1 MQSLLFAFVC
11 GATYPNVIR
20 AALFIASMVA
30 TFSAAAL
37 HMRRPYRFAW
47 VPFAVIAS
55 VELLALYCYQFRLF
69 KPGNEW
75 YSGARASIEYWGF
88 NRADAEYNPGAWP
101 CISAHSL
108 HAHRVAPRTHRV
120 PVYVSVRVAPLAS
133 DGTVTRLAV
142 TTWSFV
148 GIVGV
153 QLGVLLFAFL
163 HRWSHDL
170 RQLVTRVERVRAL
183 ARDRVQ
189 ATMSPRAMACRPCVG
204 CCVLLL
210 RSLTHRLCPG
220 ASQA

>member
-1 MQSLLFAFVC
+1 MRAGCRMCCAKTMRIVQAVFGVVAWFILRNVYYHLGKAVRGHTPPWGSSPPPNMLCGLHMQSLLFAFVC

-88 NRADAEYNPGAWP
+88 NRADAEYNPGA
-101 CISAHSL
+101 
-108 HAHRVAPRTHRV
+108 
-120 PVYVSVRVAPLAS
+120 
-133 DGTVTRLAV
+133 
-142 TTWSFV
+142 
-148 GIVGV
+148 
-153 QLGVLLFAFL
+153 
-163 HRWSHDL
+163 
-170 RQLVTRVERVRAL
+170 
-183 ARDRVQ
+183 
-189 ATMSPRAMACRPCVG
+189 
-204 CCVLLL
+204 
-210 RSLTHRLCPG
+210 
-220 ASQA
+220 

>member
-1 MQSLLFAFVC
+1 
-11 GATYPNVIR
+11 
-20 AALFIASMVA
+20 
-30 TFSAAAL
+30 
-37 HMRRPYRFAW
+37 MRD
-47 VPFAVIAS
+47 
-55 VELLALYCYQFRLF
+55 Q
-69 KPGNEW
+69 
-75 YSGARASIEYWGF
+75 
-88 NRADAEYNPGAWP
+88 
-101 CISAHSL
+101 CISARLSHGSSHSSCVCV
-108 HAHRVAPRTHRV
+108 RG
-120 PVYVSVRVAPLAS
+120 VRVAPVAS

-210 RSLTHRLCPG
+210 WSLTHRLSWCIAGVNNSDSVNG
-220 ASQA
+220 APRGMLC